1 MQASGQSRTR
11 AEPISNKIV
20 CLDEAMQQRG
30 LFAMTDRYNCSGTF
44 GVDFAFEDKVLGT
57 GMSGDVRLGRR
68 CSTGR
73 LFAVKSF
80 QKDKFPHH
88 KVETLKREAE
98 IHLSLDHPHVASLE
112 HVYETDTELHLV
124 LEYLEGGEMTDR
136 LAACGTF
143 SEPAAATAVRQM
155 LCAMSYLHAHKIAH
169 RDLKLQNFVYEHKN
183 CDQIKLIDFG
193 LAKRCNNDKSMSTV
207 CGTHQFMAPEVY
219 RRSYTEKADVWSL
232 GITSYML
239 LCGCAPFRGSRKQI
253 LNSAKAGKPYFC
265 HARFEPCSREAKD
278 FVKALL
284 CRDPEKRP
292 AMSEALRHPWL
303 RSLAPVARGVDVA
316 VVRCLRDFAQ
326 APPLRRACLAVA
338 ARSLS
343 PRLSP
348 HDQQMLREQFLA
360 IDRDG
365 SGTITKDELERLLE
379 PELAD
384 ELFRGLDANG
394 DGEVAYGEF
403 LSAALQQR
411 VDLEDST
418 LRLAFTLFDA
428 QGDGE
433 ITAEGFRK
441 ALGRPCSRQDPK
453 HWISEADEDG
463 NGSLS
468 LSEFLAYN
476 ASCRRRDTYPI
487 FLKTVEDEPALESML
502 SGTPSRPCLRTW
514 SLLSMLSQI
523 CF

>member
-1 MQASGQSRTR
+1 
-11 AEPISNKIV
+11 
-20 CLDEAMQQRG
+20 
-30 LFAMTDRYNCSGTF
+30 MTDRYNCFGTF
-44 GVDFAFEDKVLGT
+44 GDDFAFEDKVLGT
-57 GMSGDVRLGRR
+57 GMSGDVRLARR
-68 CSTGR
+68 CTTGR

-80 QKDKFPHH
+80 QKDKFPDH

-98 IHLSLDHPHVASLE
+98 IHLSLDHPHIASLE

-143 SEPAAATAVRQM
+143 SESAAAAAVRQM
-155 LCAMSYLHAHKIAH
+155 LCAMSYLHAQKIAH
-169 RDLKLQNFVYEHKN
+169 RDLKLQNFVYEHKDN
-183 CDQIKLIDFG
+183 DQVKLIDFG
-193 LAKRCNNDKSMSTV
+193 LAKRCDNDKSMSTL
-207 CGTHQFMAPEVY
+207 CGTQQFMAPEVY

-232 GITSYML
+232 GITTYML

-265 HARFEPCSREAKD
+265 QARFEPCSREAKD

-284 CRDPEKRP
+284 CRDPEKRLS
-292 AMSEALRHPWL
+292 MSEALRHPWL
-303 RSLAPVARGVDVA
+303 RSLAPVARSVDVG
-316 VVRCLRDFAQ
+316 VVRCLRDFSQ
-326 APPLRRACLAVA
+326 APPLRRASLAVA
-338 ARSLS
+338 ARSLCPKLS
-343 PRLSP
+343 PR
-348 HDQQMLREQFLA
+348 DQRMLREQFLT
-360 IDRDG
+360 IDSDG
-365 SGTITKDELERLLE
+365 SGTITKEKLERLLE
-379 PELAD
+379 PDLAD

-411 VDLEDST
+411 VELEDST
-418 LRLAFTLFDA
+418 LLLAFSVFDT

-433 ITAEGFRK
+433 ITAERFQE

-453 HWISEADEDG
+453 HWIGEADEDG
-463 NGSLS
+463 NGAVS

-476 ASCRRRDTYPI
+476 ASCRRRDTSPI
-487 FLKTVEDEPALESML
+487 VLKTVEDEPALECAF
-502 SGTPSRPCLRTW
+502 SGKPSRPGLWTW